1 MVKQIELPLFIND
14 PVYIISRNEILED
27 TIYSIVIT
35 NDGNF
40 RFYTD
45 TYDMS
50 FSDYM
55 LDSCTS
61 YFFSTKERAEKE
73 LLTIRKETMIK

>member
-1 MVKQIELPLFIND
+1 MVKQIKLPLFIND
-14 PVYIISRNEILED
+14 PIYIISRNEVLED

-45 TYDMS
+45 TYAMS
-50 FSDYM
+50 FYDYM
-55 LDSCTS
+55 LDSCS

-73 LLTIRKETMIK
+73 LLTIKKEL

>member
-1 MVKQIELPLFIND
+1 MIKQIKLPLFIND
-14 PVYIISRNEILED
+14 PVYIISRDEILKD

-45 TYDMS
+45 TYAMS
-50 FSDYM
+50 FYDYM

-73 LLTIRKETMIK
+73 LLTIREENAIK